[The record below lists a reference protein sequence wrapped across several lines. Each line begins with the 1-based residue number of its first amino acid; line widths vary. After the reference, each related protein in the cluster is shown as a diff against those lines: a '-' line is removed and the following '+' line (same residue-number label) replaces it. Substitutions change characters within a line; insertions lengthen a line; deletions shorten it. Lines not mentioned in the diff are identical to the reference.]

1 MRRLGWRVIIAGA
14 LAATLVGCASAPE
27 PKEKDALIRNRL
39 VGQTREAVFAC
50 AGPPLRERMQQTLTI
65 LRYYRE
71 APLLE
76 ESFSGTKG
84 SQPRPHHGCWAELVV
99 KDNRI
104 ADVHYVSVPANVDS
118 SDHCDQIFGNCTF

>member
-1 MRRLGWRVIIAGA
+1 MAGLLAMAAA
-14 LAATLVGCASAPE
+14 LTACVSQPAFGP
-27 PKEKDALIRNRL
+27 KDALVRERL

-76 ESFSGTKG
+76 ESFSSAK
-84 SQPRPHHGCWAELVV
+84 SSLPRAHHGCWAELVV
-99 KDNRI
+99 KNNRI

-118 SDHCDQIFGNCTF
+118 SDHCDEIFGNCAF

>member
-1 MRRLGWRVIIAGA
+1 MRRLAWTVPIAGLMAVA
-14 LAATLVGCASAPE
+14 LAGCSSVPE
-27 PKEKDALIRNRL
+27 SKDKDALVRVRL

-84 SQPRPHHGCWAELVV
+84 SLPRYHHGCWAELVV

-118 SDHCDQIFGNCTF
+118 SDHCDEIFGNCAF